1 MRRLIRAATRIAL
14 PALFLGAFLTAGS
27 AAEWKAQTLKVP
39 GGAVTD
45 IEIAGGTIFV
55 MAGRQWMALSACVDQ
70 RICYTPKRP
79 PARARSPSGH
89 MADDMAGKA
98 PHAGLPDGGLATSA
112 SGDIRKAWF
121 AGPTDIYGHGILGD
135 RVEAAMLVA
144 EDAGGARYE
153 IAASADAPPDAVFE
167 DLQPRLADLDG
178 NGTTEIV
185 AIRTLTDAGASIA
198 VYGLAGG
205 KLALLAQTPPIGLPS
220 RWRNPSAI
228 ADFDARPG
236 LEIAEVVTPHIGG
249 TLRLWHFNRQAG
261 ELEAVADA
269 FGFSNHFIGS
279 RELRLSAAADLDRD
293 AISELALPSA
303 DRKALRIMAFSAG
316 KATEVAAVT
325 LPARID
331 KAVGTIA
338 EADGPAFVAGL
349 ENGKLILVAA
359 PDSATFCV
367 ENRDDERLLFIAQ
380 SAAGEREQSFL
391 KPAETGCFPRQA
403 VATVWVFENL
413 DALEGCSL
421 IVPGTAKSLA
431 LQSYASFDN
440 CDWRLEN

>member
-1 MRRLIRAATRIAL
+1 MERLFRAVALIAL
-14 PALFLGAFLTAGS
+14 PALLLGASLTAGS
-27 AAEWKAQTLKVP
+27 AEAWKALKLKVP

-45 IEIAGGTIFV
+45 LEIAGGTIFV
-55 MAGRQWMALSACVDQ
+55 QAGRQWMALSACTDQ
-70 RICYTPKRP
+70 RICFTPKRP
-79 PARARSPSGH
+79 PERARPP
-89 MADDMAGKA
+89 AG
-98 PHAGLPDGGLATSA
+98 GLADGGLATSA

-135 RVEAAMLVA
+135 RIEAAMLVA
-144 EDAGGARYE
+144 QDAGGTRHK
-153 IAASADAPPDAVFE
+153 IAAGAGVVFE

-178 NGTTEIV
+178 DGRTEIV
-185 AIRTLTDAGASIA
+185 AIRTFTDAGASLA
-198 VYGLAGG
+198 VYGLVRG
-205 KLALLAQTPPIGLPS
+205 KLSLLAQTPPIGLPS

-249 TLRLWHFNRQAG
+249 TLRLWRFDRAAG
-261 ELEAVADA
+261 ALEAVADA

-279 RELRLSAAADLDRD
+279 RELRLSAAADLDAD

-303 DRKALRIMAFSAG
+303 DRTALRIMAFSAG
-316 KATEVAAVT
+316 KITEVAAVN

-331 KAVGTIA
+331 KAVGVIA
-338 EADGPAFVAGL
+338 EADGPAFVTGL
-349 ENGKLILVAA
+349 ESGELVLVAA

-367 ENRDDERLLFIAQ
+367 ENRDKERLLFIAQ
-380 SAAGEREQSFL
+380 SPSGKRQKQYL

-403 VATVWVFENL
+403 IATVWVFEDL
-413 DALEGCSL
+413 DALEGCSVL
-421 IVPGTAKSLA
+421 VPATAKSLA

-440 CDWRLEN
+440 CDWRVD

>member
-1 MRRLIRAATRIAL
+1 MRRLFRAVAL
-14 PALFLGAFLTAGS
+14 AAIPALILGASLTAGS
-27 AAEWKAQTLKVP
+27 AAAWKAQKLKVP

-45 IEIAGGTIFV
+45 LEIAGGTIFV
-55 MAGRQWMALSACVDQ
+55 QAGRQWMALSACIDQ
-70 RICYTPKRP
+70 RICFTPKRP
-79 PARARSPSGH
+79 PARAKPP
-89 MADDMAGKA
+89 AGSLA
-98 PHAGLPDGGLATSA
+98 DGGLATSA

-135 RVEAAMLVA
+135 RIEAAMLVA
-144 EDAGGARYE
+144 QNPGGARHE
-153 IAASADAPPDAVFE
+153 IAASVDGQPKAVFE

-178 NGTTEIV
+178 DGTSEIV
-185 AIRTLTDAGASIA
+185 AIRTFTDAGASIA

-205 KLALLAQTPPIGLPS
+205 KLSLLAQTPPIGLPS

-249 TLRLWHFNRQAG
+249 TLRLWHFNRVAG
-261 ELEAVADA
+261 SLEAVADA

-279 RELRLSAAADLDRD
+279 RELRLSAAADLDGD
-293 AISELALPSA
+293 GLSELALPSA

-316 KATEVAAVT
+316 KAAEVAAVK

-331 KAVGTIA
+331 KAIGVIA
-338 EADGPAFVAGL
+338 EADGPAFVTGL
-349 ENGKLILVAA
+349 ESGELVLVATH
-359 PDSATFCV
+359 DSATFCV
-367 ENRDDERLLFIAQ
+367 ENRDDERLLFIVE
-380 SAAGEREQSFL
+380 SPSGKREQQYL
-391 KPAETGCFPRQA
+391 KPAETGCFPRPA
-403 VATVWVFENL
+403 VATVWVFEDL
-413 DALEGCSL
+413 DALEGCSVL
-421 IVPGTAKSLA
+421 VPGTAKSLA